1 MVIQKKQSRQ
11 NKQWYEKERRKKEWK
26 KKEALA
32 IDITKCN

>member
-1 MVIQKKQSRQ
+1 MVIQK
-11 NKQWYEKERRKKEWK
+11 NKQWYEIERRKKEWK

>member
-26 KKEALA
+26 KEALA
-32 IDITKCN
+32 IDITKWY